1 MAGGCPRCG
10 KPFVRGMSFCGYC
23 GSTLP
28 TAAAPDEPA
37 EGPPPDLPDR
47 FRVKRLLGRGGMG
60 RVFLCEDRD
69 LDVEVAVKVL
79 PEELVREE
87 KALDAIGREA
97 RLCARLRG
105 CPGILQLY
113 EFERHGGTCFIVMEF
128 APGGSLQGVLQA
140 KGFLPEE
147 DCRRLGAEV
156 ADALGFAHERRILHR
171 DVKPGNVLL
180 GADAH
185 VRVADFGLAKVIAST
200 TTQPTTGGLAGTPAY
215 LPPEL
220 IQRKKV
226 DHRGD
231 LYSLGCMLYEMAA
244 GEPPYTG
251 TFAEVALAKSRKDLR
266 VPDPREAREGIS
278 DGYAAIARRLMAFDP
293 VERYGDG
300 RTVAALLR
308 GEERASDAPARR
320 EALLSPLPVEPAVRG
335 LPPPSSPAPASLALP
350 AGFMEHGGRI
360 WCLKDGAELAFVP
373 AGPFTMGSDHG
384 APDEGPARTVRL
396 APFLMDRHE
405 VTVWQYGWFC
415 RDTGRAMPE
424 QPKAANDRHPVVNVT
439 WEEAHAFAEWAGKCL
454 PTEAQ
459 WEKAARGT
467 DARAFPWGNEP
478 PDEDGACLKDPA
490 EEGTTAVGSYPAGR
504 SPYGILDMLG
514 NAWEW
519 CADWYAADAFARG
532 ASADPIGPVEGTSR
546 VIRGGVWDD
555 RDEGLRITRRR
566 RCRPG
571 NRYDFVGFRC
581 VRDLPPG

>member
-1 MAGGCPRCG
+1 MASMCPKCA
-10 KPFVRGMSFCGYC
+10 KPYVRGMSFCGYC
-23 GSTLP
+23 GTTLP
-28 TAAAPDEPA
+28 TAASPDEPA

-79 PEELVREE
+79 PEELVREQ
-87 KALDAIGREA
+87 KALDLIGREA
-97 RLCARLRG
+97 RLSARLRG

-128 APGGSLQGVLQA
+128 APGGSLHGVLEA
-140 KGFLPEE
+140 KGSLPEE

-180 GADAH
+180 GADAR
-185 VRVADFGLAKVIAST
+185 VRVADFGLARVIAAT
-200 TTQPTTGGLAGTPAY
+200 TSATTGGLAGTPAY
-215 LPPEL
+215 LPPEV
-220 IQRKKV
+220 IQRKKT

-244 GEPPYTG
+244 GETPFTG

-266 VPDPREAREGIS
+266 VPDPREVREGIS
-278 DGYAAIARRLMAFDP
+278 DEYAAILRRLMAFDP
-293 VERYGDG
+293 VERYSDG

-308 GEERASDAPARR
+308 GEERPSDAPSRR
-320 EALLSPLPVEPAVRG
+320 DSLLSPLPLDPAVRG
-335 LPPPSSPAPASLALP
+335 LPPPTHPPPGGVPLP
-350 AGFMEHGGRI
+350 AGFLEHGGRI
-360 WCLKDGAELAFVP
+360 WCVKDGAEMAFVP
-373 AGPFTMGSDHG
+373 AGPFTMGSDRG
-384 APDEGPARTVRL
+384 SPDESPAREVL
-396 APFLMDRHE
+396 LGPFLMDRHE
-405 VTVWQYGWFC
+405 VTVWQFARFC
-415 RDTGRAMPE
+415 RESSRAMPE
-424 QPKAANDRHPVVNVT
+424 QPGGANDRHPVVNVT
-439 WEEAHAFAEWAGKCL
+439 WEEARAFADWAGKCL

-467 DARAFPWGNEP
+467 DARAFPWGKEP
-478 PDEDGACLKDPA
+478 PGEDTACLRDPA
-490 EEGTTAVGSYPAGR
+490 EEGTAAVGSFPAGR

-532 ASADPIGPVEGTSR
+532 EARDPIGPVQGSSR
-546 VIRGGVWDD
+546 VLRGGVWDD
-555 RDEGLRITRRR
+555 RDAGLRITRRR
-566 RCRPG
+566 RCQPA

-581 VRDLPPG
+581 VKDLGPG